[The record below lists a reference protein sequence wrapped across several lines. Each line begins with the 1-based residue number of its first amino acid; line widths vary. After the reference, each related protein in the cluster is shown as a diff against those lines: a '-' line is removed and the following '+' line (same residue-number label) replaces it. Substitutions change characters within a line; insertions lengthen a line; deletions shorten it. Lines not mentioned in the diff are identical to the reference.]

1 MEEGLI
7 VAQSASSESRRFE
20 SCRLHQ
26 IQCSCEV
33 QAERAS
39 GDRAQ
44 EGSRNVYLSGLTAS
58 RRHAAVTAGKDR
70 HPPQCRRSSVGRAP
84 RQEVCRWFKSNR
96 LHHRRDLLPRS
107 RTERKPAKVVFPVR
121 CTKAAGRSNLCIGW
135 HRLCKDERMRPTYR
149 RRAEKFRGWFG
160 CRRVR
165 RKSEA
170 KPVDVEA
177 AWWRLSLDKA
187 AV

>member
-1 MEEGLI
+1 MKKRTLSWEMQGQTLHLHSFSFPPSFPDGRGSG
-7 VAQSASSESRRFE
+7 SARRGQRTE
-20 SCRLHQ
+20 NARETHG
-26 IQCSCEV
+26 EHNMP
-33 QAERAS
+33 QADATPHF
-39 GDRAQ
+39 GDRKVAP
-44 EGSRNVYLSGLTAS
+44 SG
-58 RRHAAVTAGKDR
+58 R
-70 HPPQCRRSSVGRAP
+70 
-84 RQEVCRWFKSNR
+84 
-96 LHHRRDLLPRS
+96 HHRRDLLPRS

-121 CTKAAGRSNLCIGW
+121 CTKAAGRRNVFIGW

-149 RRAEKFRGWFG
+149 RRAVKFRGWFG

-170 KPVDVEA
+170 KPADMDA